1 MKLGRNAPC
10 WCGSGEKYKRCHL
23 NRQDE
28 QPVGPWEVD
37 AHIRARNK
45 SGKCLHVGATAAT
58 VCGKRAIGSHTVAK
72 KMLRMIASNGHV
84 YQHSAT
90 MQDLVRTDGQFG
102 VKSIGINDASVLR
115 VFCQAHDSETF
126 VPLEQSPFAGTREQ
140 CFLLAYRALCYEFFQ
155 KSSVLNSIPTMKGFD
170 RGKLLPQQA
179 LIQTA
184 MDALAKGY
192 RLSMRDMSNHKKQY
206 DSMLAAHDYSAI
218 RAYIVS
224 LKDVPDIL
232 CSGAIYPVCDFSGQE
247 LQNLA
252 DFSAKLELITF
263 SLISTDSGG
272 AFVFAWH
279 DSGDSVCRPLA
290 TSLDRLAD
298 DELSP
303 AIVRFVL
310 EFCENL
316 YMNPAW
322 WDKSDQT
329 IKEALQNRLQ
339 ARLSMKESRSAS
351 CLVDDGVRAISWKV
365 NGRAWL

>member
-28 QPVGPWEVD
+28 QTVGPWEVD

-45 SGKCLHVGATAAT
+45 SGKCLHVGATAGT

-72 KMLRMIASNGHV
+72 KMLRMIASSGHV

-102 VKSIGINDASVLR
+102 VKSIGISDASVLR
-115 VFCQAHDSETF
+115 IFCQEHDSETF
-126 VPLEQSPFAGTREQ
+126 APLEQSPFAGTREQ
-140 CFLLAYRALCYEFFQ
+140 CILLAYRALCYEFFQ

-170 RGKLLPQQA
+170 QGKPLPQQA
-179 LIQTA
+179 LIQTM
-184 MDALAKGY
+184 MDAQAMAY
-192 RLSMRDMSNHKKQY
+192 QVSMCDLRGHKKQY
-206 DSMLAAHDYSAI
+206 DFMLAAHDYSAI
-218 RAYIVS
+218 RAFIVS
-224 LKDVPDIL
+224 FESVPEIL
-232 CSGAIYPVCDFSGQE
+232 CSGAIHPECDFSGQV
-247 LQNLA
+247 LQNLG
-252 DFSAKLELITF
+252 DLSAKMELITF
-263 SLISTDSGG
+263 SLISTDCGG
-272 AFVFAWH
+272 AFIFAWH
-279 DSGDSVCRPLA
+279 NSGDSVCRQLA
-290 TSLDRLAD
+290 TSLNSFAD

-303 AIVRFVL
+303 AVVRFVL

-316 YMNPAW
+316 YMNPVW
-322 WDKSDQT
+322 WDKSDQP
-329 IKEALQNRLQ
+329 IKDALQNRLQ
-339 ARLSMKESRSAS
+339 ARLSMQEARSAS